1 MRVKLEWLNE
11 LVDLT
16 GLSLEEI
23 VNTVSL
29 YSIEVEGID
38 KMVHAS
44 NIVIGHLL
52 TKQPHP
58 DSDHLNLLTVDV
70 KDEVLNIVC
79 GAPNV
84 EAGQYVIVAKI
95 GCELDGFTIKKSKIR
110 GYESCGMVCSLQEL
124 GIEKKYVEEKYANG
138 IYYFEDKVEIG
149 QNGAE
154 ALNLHDPVIELGLTP
169 NRGDLLSMI
178 GVAYEFSA
186 VFNREL
192 KPLTF
197 AIERSINENQEN
209 INIDIQTSNCI
220 AYYGQLIKNIKIKP
234 SPRWLSSRLIAFGI
248 RPINNCVDIT
258 NYILALFGQPLHAFD
273 YDKVGNHIVVKN
285 ANEGEKFITLDSVE
299 RILSHED
306 IMITDGNNNLCLA
319 GIMGGLDSEVTN
331 ETKNVLL
338 EAAIFDSS
346 AIRKTAT
353 RLNLHSEAS
362 QRYERG
368 VDINRTKLALDYAC
382 YLFNQLC
389 EAEICNEPGFSGI
402 DHINDKEIKL
412 SNYDVNSLLGTNI
425 STIQIKEIL
434 QSLSFE
440 VKELN
445 ESELLV
451 YVPNRRPDI
460 TIKEDLIEEVARV
473 YGYDKLPLTHPV
485 DDSLG
490 KLTLTQKKT
499 KLIRNTM
506 LGLGLDNVV
515 TYSLVSEKDNNE
527 FTINHQE
534 NSCNIELLMPLT
546 EERKILRKSLIPSLL
561 NVMKYNFSRKNKNIN
576 IFEIGKVY
584 YKTEGEITS
593 SNKYEKTV
601 LAGALANEFSSTSWK
616 GQKEIVDFYLVKGL
630 LEQLA
635 TTLDTTFDF
644 IKCSKQCQEMH
655 PNRTAS
661 ILWKNK
667 EIGFIGQ
674 IHPKYA
680 KENDLD
686 NVYVFE
692 LLIDELLEEP
702 ETINK
707 YVPINKLPNVERD
720 IALVMKKDVSSTE
733 VINCILKSDKQL
745 LTDAYVFDL
754 YEGEKIN
761 EDEKSLAVKL
771 VFSSNEPLTE
781 EVING
786 KVKRILKDLQYKL
799 NIGLRQ

>member
-29 YSIEVEGID
+29 YSIEVEGVE
-38 KMVHAS
+38 KLVHAS
-44 NIVIGHLL
+44 DIVIGHVL
-52 TKQPHP
+52 TKEPHP

-84 EAGQYVIVAKI
+84 EKGQYVIIAKI

-110 GYESCGMVCSLQEL
+110 GYESCGMCCSLQEL

-138 IYYFEDKVEIG
+138 IYYFEDKVEVG
-149 QNGAE
+149 MEASK

-169 NRGDLLSMI
+169 NRGDLLSML
-178 GVAYEFSA
+178 GVAYEMSA
-186 VFNREL
+186 VFNRPL
-192 KPLTF
+192 KPLAFELARTND
-197 AIERSINENQEN
+197 SKQEE
-209 INIDIQTSNCI
+209 IKIDIETPNCI
-220 AYYGQLIKNIKIKP
+220 AYYGQLIKNINLKP

-248 RPINNCVDIT
+248 RPINNSVDIT

-285 ANEGEKFITLDSVE
+285 GKQNDEFVTLDKE
-299 RILSHED
+299 KRILADYD
-306 IMITDGNNNLCLA
+306 IMITDGTNNLCLG
-319 GIMGGLDSEVTN
+319 GIMGGLDSEVTEN
-331 ETKNVLL
+331 TKNILL
-338 EAAIFDSS
+338 EAAVFDP
-346 AIRKTAT
+346 ATIRKTAA

-368 VDINRTKLALDYAC
+368 VDVNRTKLALDYAC
-382 YLFNQLC
+382 YLFKQLC
-389 EAEICNEPGFSGI
+389 DAEIINEPGFNGTKEI
-402 DHINDKEIKL
+402 QDKEIKL
-412 SNYDVNSLLGTNI
+412 TVEDVNSLLGTNI
-425 STIQIKEIL
+425 TKAEITKIL
-434 QSLSFE
+434 ESLNFKVTE
-440 VKELN
+440 DLTVL
-445 ESELLV
+445 
-451 YVPNRRPDI
+451 VPNRRPDI
-460 TIKEDLIEEVARV
+460 TIKEDLVEEVARV

-490 KLTLTQKKT
+490 KHNLTQKKT
-499 KLIRNTM
+499 KIIRNTL

-515 TYSLVSEKDNNE
+515 TYSLVSEAENKLFN
-527 FTINHQE
+527 INHDVE
-534 NSCNIELLMPLT
+534 AENIELLMPLT
-546 EERKILRKSLIPSLL
+546 EDRKILRKGLVPSLL
-561 NVMKYNFSRKNKNIN
+561 NVMKYNFSRKNKDVN
-576 IFEIGKVY
+576 IFEISKVY
-584 YKTEGEITS
+584 YKTAGEINA

-601 LAGALANEFSSTSWK
+601 LAGALANEFSSTLWK

-630 LEQLA
+630 LEELA
-635 TTLDTTFDF
+635 VALNTTFEFVKEEKVCD
-644 IKCSKQCQEMH
+644 EMH

-661 ILWKNK
+661 ILWNNK
-667 EIGFIGQ
+667 KIGFIGQ

-680 KENDLD
+680 HDNDLD

-692 LLIDELLEEP
+692 LLIDELINEP
-702 ETINK
+702 EVINR
-707 YVPINKLPNVERD
+707 YVPVNKLPNVERD
-720 IALVMKKDVSSTE
+720 IALVMKKDVPSSE
-733 VINCILKSDKQL
+733 VIACILKSDKQY
-745 LTDAYVFDL
+745 LTNAYVFDL

-761 EDEKSLAVKL
+761 EDEKSLAIKL

-781 EVING
+781 DVISA

-799 NIGLRQ
+799 NITLRQ

>member
-29 YSIEVEGID
+29 YSIEVEGVD

-44 NIVIGHLL
+44 NIVIGHVL

-70 KDEVLNIVC
+70 KDEILNIVC

-95 GCELDGFTIKKSKIR
+95 GCELDGFAIKKSKIR

-124 GIEKKYVEEKYANG
+124 GIEKKYVEEKFANG
-138 IYYFEDKVEIG
+138 IYYFEDKVEVG
-149 QNGAE
+149 MDGAE

-169 NRGDLLSMI
+169 NRGDLLSML
-178 GVAYEFSA
+178 GVAYEFSS
-186 VFNREL
+186 VFKRPM
-192 KPLTF
+192 KPL
-197 AIERSINENQEN
+197 AYEIQRKIDNKQEN
-209 INIDIQTSNCI
+209 IKIDIETSNCI
-220 AYYGQLIKNIKIKP
+220 AYYGQLIKNIKLKP

-273 YDKVGNHIVVKN
+273 YDKVGNHIVVKKS
-285 ANEGEKFITLDSVE
+285 EQGEKFITLDSQE
-299 RILSHED
+299 RELSDYD

-319 GIMGGLDSEVTN
+319 GIMGGLESEVTN
-331 ETKNVLL
+331 DTKNILL
-338 EAAIFDSS
+338 EAAIFDPST
-346 AIRKTAT
+346 IRKTAA
-353 RLNLHSEAS
+353 RMNLHSEAS

-368 VDINRTKLALDYAC
+368 VDVNRTKAALDYAC
-382 YLFNQLC
+382 YLFKELC
-389 EAEICNEPGFSGI
+389 DAEIVNEPGFNGI
-402 DHINDKEIKL
+402 DHIEDKNIKL
-412 SNYDVNSLLGTNI
+412 TKEDVNSLLGTNI
-425 STIQIKEIL
+425 ESSEIKQILE
-434 QSLSFE
+434 SLSFK
-440 VKELN
+440 V
-445 ESELLV
+445 SDDLLV
-451 YVPNRRPDI
+451 SVPNRRPDI
-460 TIKEDLIEEVARV
+460 TIKEDLIEEVARI
-473 YGYDKLPLTHPV
+473 YGYDKLPLTHPI
-485 DDSLG
+485 DDSYG

-506 LGLGLDNVV
+506 LSLGLDNVV
-515 TYSLVSEKDNNE
+515 TYSLVGEKDNQE
-527 FTINHQE
+527 FILNHQE
-534 NSCNIELLMPLT
+534 NTENIQLLMPLT
-546 EERKILRKSLIPSLL
+546 EERKILRKGLIPSLL
-561 NVMKYNFSRKNKNIN
+561 NVMKYNFSRKNKNIS

-584 YKTEGEITS
+584 YKTEGEITA

-601 LAGALANEFSSTSWK
+601 LAGALANEFSSTLWK
-616 GQKEIVDFYLVKGL
+616 GQKEIVDFYLVKGI

-635 TTLDTTFDF
+635 ISLNTKFDF
-644 IKCSKQCQEMH
+644 AKCEKQSLQMH

-661 ILWKNK
+661 IIWNGKN
-667 EIGFIGQ
+667 IGYIGQ

-680 KENDLD
+680 KENDLE

-692 LLIDELLEEP
+692 LLIDELIEQP
-702 ETINK
+702 EVINK
-707 YVPINKLPNVERD
+707 YVPVNKLPSVERD
-720 IALVMKKDVSSTE
+720 IALVMKKDISSNE
-733 VINCILKSDKQL
+733 VINCIMKSDKQL

-761 EDEKSLAVKL
+761 EDEKSLAIKL
-771 VFSSNEPLTE
+771 VFSSNEPMTE
-781 EVING
+781 DVING
-786 KVKRILKDLQYKL
+786 KIKRILKDLQYKL
-799 NIGLRQ
+799 NISLRQ

>member
-16 GLSLEEI
+16 GLSLEEV

-29 YSIEVEGID
+29 YSIEVEGVD

-44 NIVIGHLL
+44 DIVIGHVL
-52 TKQPHP
+52 TKEPHP

-84 EAGQYVIVAKI
+84 DKGQYVIVAKI

-124 GIEKKYVEEKYANG
+124 GIEKKYVEEKYEKG
-138 IYYFEDKVEIG
+138 IYYFEDKVEVG
-149 QNGAE
+149 MNGAE

-169 NRGDLLSMI
+169 NRGDLLSML
-178 GVAYEFSA
+178 GVAYEMSA
-186 VFNREL
+186 VFKRPL
-192 KPLTF
+192 KPLVF
-197 AIERSINENQEN
+197 EIQRKLDENQEQ
-209 INIDIQTSNCI
+209 IKIDIETPNCLS
-220 AYYGQLIKNIKIKP
+220 YYGQLIKNIKIKP

-248 RPINNCVDIT
+248 RPINNSVDIT

-285 ANEGEKFITLDSVE
+285 GTQDQKFITLDEQE
-299 RILSHED
+299 RVLSD
-306 IMITDGNNNLCLA
+306 YDVMITDGTNNLCLG

-331 ETKNVLL
+331 ETKNILL
-338 EAAIFDSS
+338 EAAVFDP
-346 AIRKTAT
+346 ATIRKTAT

-368 VDINRTKLALDYAC
+368 VDLNRTKLALDYAC
-382 YLFNQLC
+382 YLFKELC
-389 EAEICNEPGFSGI
+389 EAEIINEPGFSGVKEKE
-402 DHINDKEIKL
+402 DKEIKITVE
-412 SNYDVNSLLGTNI
+412 DVNGLLGTNI
-425 STIQIKEIL
+425 SKEEIKQIL
-434 QSLSFE
+434 QSLSFT
-440 VKELN
+440 VNDDLT
-445 ESELLV
+445 V
-451 YVPNRRPDI
+451 FVPNRRPDI

-485 DDSLG
+485 DDSFG
-490 KLTLTQKKT
+490 KHSLPQKKT
-499 KLIRNTM
+499 KLIRNTL

-515 TYSLVSEKDNNE
+515 TYSLVSEQENKI
-527 FTINHQE
+527 FTLNHQE
-534 NSCNIELLMPLT
+534 NSENIELLMPLS
-546 EERKILRKSLIPSLL
+546 EDRKILRKSLVPSLL
-561 NVMKYNFSRKNKNIN
+561 NVMKYNFSRKIKDVN
-576 IFEIGKVY
+576 IFEISKVY
-584 YKTEGEITS
+584 YKTEGEIS
-593 SNKYEKTV
+593 ASNKYEKTV
-601 LAGALANEFSSTSWK
+601 LAGALANEFSSTLWK

-635 TTLDTTFDF
+635 YELNTKFEF
-644 IKCSKQCQEMH
+644 VKCEKESDEMH

-661 ILWKNK
+661 ILWNGKA
-667 EIGFIGQ
+667 IGFIGQ

-680 KENDLD
+680 LENDLE

-692 LLIDELLEEP
+692 LLIDELINEP
-702 ETINK
+702 EVINR
-707 YVPINKLPNVERD
+707 YTPVNKLPNVERD
-720 IALVMKKDVSSTE
+720 IALVMKKDVPSSD
-733 VINCILKSDKQL
+733 VIACILKSDKQY
-745 LTDAYVFDL
+745 LTNAYVFDL

-761 EDEKSLAVKL
+761 EDEKSLAIKL

-781 EVING
+781 DVING

-799 NIGLRQ
+799 NISLRQ

>member
-29 YSIEVEGID
+29 YSIEVEGVE
-38 KMVHAS
+38 KLVHAS
-44 NIVIGHLL
+44 DIVIGHVL
-52 TKQPHP
+52 TKEPHP

-84 EAGQYVIVAKI
+84 EKGQYVIIAKI

-110 GYESCGMVCSLQEL
+110 GYESCGMCCSLQEL

-138 IYYFEDKVEIG
+138 IYYFEDKVEVG
-149 QNGAE
+149 MEASK

-169 NRGDLLSMI
+169 NRGDLLSML
-178 GVAYEFSA
+178 GVAYEMSA
-186 VFNREL
+186 VFNRPL
-192 KPLTF
+192 KPLAFELARTKD
-197 AIERSINENQEN
+197 SKQEE
-209 INIDIQTSNCI
+209 IKIDIETPNCI
-220 AYYGQLIKNIKIKP
+220 AYYGQLIKNINLKP

-248 RPINNCVDIT
+248 RPINNSVDIT

-285 ANEGEKFITLDSVE
+285 GKQNDEFVTLDKE
-299 RILSHED
+299 KRILADYD
-306 IMITDGNNNLCLA
+306 IMITDGTNNLCLG
-319 GIMGGLDSEVTN
+319 GIMGGLDSEVTEN
-331 ETKNVLL
+331 TKNILL
-338 EAAIFDSS
+338 EAAVFDP
-346 AIRKTAT
+346 ATIRKTAT

-368 VDINRTKLALDYAC
+368 VDVNRTKLALDYAC
-382 YLFNQLC
+382 YLFKELC
-389 EAEICNEPGFSGI
+389 DAEIINEPGFNGTKEI
-402 DHINDKEIKL
+402 QDKEIKL
-412 SNYDVNSLLGTNI
+412 TVEDVNSLLGTNI
-425 STIQIKEIL
+425 TKAEITKIL
-434 QSLSFE
+434 ESLNFKVTE
-440 VKELN
+440 DLTVL
-445 ESELLV
+445 
-451 YVPNRRPDI
+451 VPNRRPDI
-460 TIKEDLIEEVARV
+460 TIKEDLVEEVARV

-490 KLTLTQKKT
+490 KHNLTQKKT
-499 KLIRNTM
+499 KIIRNTL

-515 TYSLVSEKDNNE
+515 TYSLVSEAENKLFN
-527 FTINHQE
+527 INHDVE
-534 NSCNIELLMPLT
+534 AENIELLMPLT
-546 EERKILRKSLIPSLL
+546 EDRKILRKGLVPSLL
-561 NVMKYNFSRKNKNIN
+561 NVMKYNFSRKNKDVN
-576 IFEIGKVY
+576 IFEISKVY
-584 YKTEGEITS
+584 YKTAGEINA

-601 LAGALANEFSSTSWK
+601 LAGALANEFSSTLWK

-630 LEQLA
+630 LEELAVQLN
-635 TTLDTTFDF
+635 TKFEFVKEEKVCD
-644 IKCSKQCQEMH
+644 EMH

-661 ILWKNK
+661 ILWNNK
-667 EIGFIGQ
+667 KIGFIGQ

-680 KENDLD
+680 HDNDLD

-692 LLIDELLEEP
+692 LLIDELINEP
-702 ETINK
+702 EVINR
-707 YVPINKLPNVERD
+707 YVPVNKLPNVERD
-720 IALVMKKDVSSTE
+720 IALVMKKDVPSSE
-733 VINCILKSDKQL
+733 VIACILKSDKQY
-745 LTDAYVFDL
+745 LTNAYVFDL

-761 EDEKSLAVKL
+761 EDEKSLAIKL

-781 EVING
+781 DVISA

-799 NIGLRQ
+799 NITLRQ

>member
-29 YSIEVEGID
+29 YSIEVEGVD

-44 NIVIGHLL
+44 DIVIGHVL
-52 TKQPHP
+52 TKEPHP

-84 EAGQYVIVAKI
+84 EAGQYVIIAKI

-110 GYESCGMVCSLQEL
+110 GYESCGMCCSLQEL
-124 GIEKKYVEEKYANG
+124 GIEKKYIEEKYANG

-149 QNGAE
+149 TPGAE

-169 NRGDLLSMI
+169 NRGDLLSML
-178 GVAYEFSA
+178 GVAYEMSA
-186 VFNREL
+186 VFKRPL
-192 KPLTF
+192 KPLVFEIQRTLD
-197 AIERSINENQEN
+197 EKQEE
-209 INIDIQTSNCI
+209 IKIDLETPNCI
-220 AYYGQLIKNIKIKP
+220 AYYGQLIKNINLKP

-248 RPINNCVDIT
+248 RPINNSVDIT

-285 ANEGEKFITLDSVE
+285 GKSDDKFVTLDEQE
-299 RILSHED
+299 RVLADYD
-306 IMITDGNNNLCLA
+306 IMITNGETNLCLG
-319 GIMGGLDSEVTN
+319 GIMGGLESEVTN
-331 ETKNVLL
+331 ETKNILL
-338 EAAIFDSS
+338 EAAVFDP
-346 AIRKTAT
+346 ATIRKTAT

-368 VDINRTKLALDYAC
+368 VDVNRTKLALDYAC
-382 YLFNQLC
+382 YLFKELC
-389 EAEICNEPGFSGI
+389 DAEIVNEPGFNGTKEIS
-402 DHINDKEIKL
+402 DKEIKL
-412 SNYDVNSLLGTNI
+412 SVEDVNSLLGTNI
-425 STIQIKEIL
+425 SKEEIKNIL
-434 QSLSFE
+434 ESLGFKVSE
-440 VKELN
+440 ELN
-445 ESELLV
+445 V
-451 YVPNRRPDI
+451 CVPNRRPDI
-460 TIKEDLIEEVARV
+460 TIKEDLIEEVARI

-490 KLTLTQKKT
+490 KHNLTQKKT
-499 KLIRNTM
+499 KLIRNTL

-515 TYSLVSEKDNNE
+515 TYSLVSEEDNKV
-527 FTINHQE
+527 FTLNHPE
-534 NSCNIELLMPLT
+534 ESENIELLMPLT
-546 EERKILRKSLIPSLL
+546 EDRKILRKALVPSLL
-561 NVMKYNFSRKNKNIN
+561 NVMKYNFSRKNKDVN

-584 YKTEGEITS
+584 YKTEGEIEA

-601 LAGALANEFSSTSWK
+601 LAGALANEFSSTLWK

-635 TTLDTTFDF
+635 TSLNTKFDF
-644 IKCSKQCQEMH
+644 VKCEKECDEMH

-661 ILWKNK
+661 VLWNGNV
-667 EIGFIGQ
+667 IGYVGQ

-680 KENDLD
+680 LENDLE

-692 LLIDELLEEP
+692 LLIDELLNESEV
-702 ETINK
+702 INR
-707 YVPINKLPNVERD
+707 YTPINKLPNVERD
-720 IALVMKKDVSSTE
+720 IALVMKKDVPSSD
-733 VINCILKSDKQL
+733 VIACILKSDKQF
-745 LTDAYVFDL
+745 LTNAYVFDL
-754 YEGEKIN
+754 YEGDKIN
-761 EDEKSLAVKL
+761 EDEKSLAIKL

-781 EVING
+781 EVITA

-799 NIGLRQ
+799 NITLRQ

>member
-29 YSIEVEGID
+29 YSIEVEGVE
-38 KMVHAS
+38 KLVHAS
-44 NIVIGHLL
+44 DIVIGHVL
-52 TKQPHP
+52 TKEPHP

-84 EAGQYVIVAKI
+84 EKGQYVIIAKI

-110 GYESCGMVCSLQEL
+110 GYESCGMCCSLQEL

-138 IYYFEDKVEIG
+138 IYYFEDKVEVG
-149 QNGAE
+149 MEASK

-169 NRGDLLSMI
+169 NRGDLLSML
-178 GVAYEFSA
+178 GVAYEMSA
-186 VFNREL
+186 VFNRPL
-192 KPLTF
+192 KPLAFELARTND
-197 AIERSINENQEN
+197 SKQEE
-209 INIDIQTSNCI
+209 IKIDIETPNCI
-220 AYYGQLIKNIKIKP
+220 AYYGQLIKNINLKP

-248 RPINNCVDIT
+248 RPINNSVDIT

-285 ANEGEKFITLDSVE
+285 GKQNDEFVTLDKEKRV
-299 RILSHED
+299 LADYD
-306 IMITDGNNNLCLA
+306 IMITDGTNNLCLG
-319 GIMGGLDSEVTN
+319 GIMGGLDSEVTEN
-331 ETKNVLL
+331 TKNILL
-338 EAAIFDSS
+338 EAAVFDP
-346 AIRKTAT
+346 ATIRKTAT

-368 VDINRTKLALDYAC
+368 VDVNRTKLALDYAC
-382 YLFNQLC
+382 YLFKELC
-389 EAEICNEPGFSGI
+389 DAEIINKPGFNGTKEI
-402 DHINDKEIKL
+402 QDKEIKL
-412 SNYDVNSLLGTNI
+412 TVEDVNSLLGTNI
-425 STIQIKEIL
+425 TKAEITKIL
-434 QSLSFE
+434 ESLNFKVTE
-440 VKELN
+440 DLTVL
-445 ESELLV
+445 
-451 YVPNRRPDI
+451 VPNRRPDI
-460 TIKEDLIEEVARV
+460 TIKEDLVEEVARV

-490 KLTLTQKKT
+490 KHNLTQKKT
-499 KLIRNTM
+499 KIIRNTL

-515 TYSLVSEKDNNE
+515 TYSLVSEAENKLFN
-527 FTINHQE
+527 INHDVE
-534 NSCNIELLMPLT
+534 AENIELLMPLT
-546 EERKILRKSLIPSLL
+546 EDRKILRKGLVPSLL
-561 NVMKYNFSRKNKNIN
+561 NVMKYNFSRKNKDVN
-576 IFEIGKVY
+576 IFEISKVY
-584 YKTEGEITS
+584 YKTAGEINA

-601 LAGALANEFSSTSWK
+601 LAGALANEFSSTLWK

-630 LEQLA
+630 LEELAVQLN
-635 TTLDTTFDF
+635 TKFEFVKEEKVCD
-644 IKCSKQCQEMH
+644 EMH

-661 ILWKNK
+661 ILWNNK
-667 EIGFIGQ
+667 KIGFIGQ

-680 KENDLD
+680 HDNDLD

-692 LLIDELLEEP
+692 LLIDELINEP
-702 ETINK
+702 EVINR
-707 YVPINKLPNVERD
+707 YVPVNKLPNVERD
-720 IALVMKKDVSSTE
+720 IALVMKKDVPSSE
-733 VINCILKSDKQL
+733 VIACILKSDKQY
-745 LTDAYVFDL
+745 LTNAYVFDL

-761 EDEKSLAVKL
+761 EDEKSLAIKL

-781 EVING
+781 DVISA

-799 NIGLRQ
+799 NITLRQ

>member
-29 YSIEVEGID
+29 YSIEVEGVE
-38 KMVHAS
+38 KLVHAS
-44 NIVIGHLL
+44 DIVIGHVL
-52 TKQPHP
+52 TKEPHP

-84 EAGQYVIVAKI
+84 EKGQYVIIAKI

-110 GYESCGMVCSLQEL
+110 GYESCGMCCSLQEL

-138 IYYFEDKVEIG
+138 IYYFEDKVEVG
-149 QNGAE
+149 MEASK

-169 NRGDLLSMI
+169 NRGDLLSML
-178 GVAYEFSA
+178 GVAYEMSA
-186 VFNREL
+186 VFNRPL
-192 KPLTF
+192 KPLAFELARTKD
-197 AIERSINENQEN
+197 SKQEE
-209 INIDIQTSNCI
+209 IKIDIETPNCI
-220 AYYGQLIKNIKIKP
+220 AYYGQLIKNINLKP

-248 RPINNCVDIT
+248 RPINNSVDIT

-285 ANEGEKFITLDSVE
+285 GKQNDEFVTLDKEKRV
-299 RILSHED
+299 LADYD
-306 IMITDGNNNLCLA
+306 IMITDGTNNLCLG
-319 GIMGGLDSEVTN
+319 GIMGGLDSEVTEN
-331 ETKNVLL
+331 TKNILL
-338 EAAIFDSS
+338 EAAVFDP
-346 AIRKTAT
+346 ATIRKTAT

-368 VDINRTKLALDYAC
+368 VDVNRTKLALDYAC
-382 YLFNQLC
+382 YLFKELC
-389 EAEICNEPGFSGI
+389 DAEIINEPGFNGTKEI
-402 DHINDKEIKL
+402 QDKEIKL
-412 SNYDVNSLLGTNI
+412 TVEDVNSLLGTNI
-425 STIQIKEIL
+425 TKAEITKIL
-434 QSLSFE
+434 ESLNFK
-440 VKELN
+440 VAGDLTV
-445 ESELLV
+445 L
-451 YVPNRRPDI
+451 VPNRRPDI
-460 TIKEDLIEEVARV
+460 TIKEDLVEEVARV

-490 KLTLTQKKT
+490 KHNLTQKKT
-499 KLIRNTM
+499 KTIRNTL

-515 TYSLVSEKDNNE
+515 TYSLVSEAENKLFN
-527 FTINHQE
+527 INHDVE
-534 NSCNIELLMPLT
+534 AENIELLMPLT
-546 EERKILRKSLIPSLL
+546 EDRKILRKGLVPSLL
-561 NVMKYNFSRKNKNIN
+561 NVMKYNFSRKNKDVN
-576 IFEIGKVY
+576 IFEISKVY
-584 YKTEGEITS
+584 YKTAGEINA

-601 LAGALANEFSSTSWK
+601 LAGALANEFSSTLWK

-630 LEQLA
+630 LEELAVQLN
-635 TTLDTTFDF
+635 TKFEFVKEEKVCD
-644 IKCSKQCQEMH
+644 EMH

-661 ILWKNK
+661 ILWNNK
-667 EIGFIGQ
+667 KIGFIGQ

-680 KENDLD
+680 HDNDLD

-692 LLIDELLEEP
+692 LLIDELINEP
-702 ETINK
+702 EVINR
-707 YVPINKLPNVERD
+707 YVPVNKLPNVERD
-720 IALVMKKDVSSTE
+720 IALVMKKDVPSSE
-733 VINCILKSDKQL
+733 VIACILKSDKQY
-745 LTDAYVFDL
+745 LTNAYVFDL

-761 EDEKSLAVKL
+761 EDEKSLAIKL

-781 EVING
+781 DVISA

-799 NIGLRQ
+799 NITLRQ

>member
-29 YSIEVEGID
+29 YSIEVEGVD

-44 NIVIGHLL
+44 NIVIGHVL

-124 GIEKKYVEEKYANG
+124 GIEKKYVEKKFANG
-138 IYYFEDKVEIG
+138 IYYFEDKVEVG
-149 QNGAE
+149 MNGAE

-169 NRGDLLSMI
+169 NRGDLLSML

-186 VFNREL
+186 VFNRPM
-192 KPLTF
+192 KPLAY
-197 AIERSINENQEN
+197 AIQRTIDNNQEN
-209 INIDIQTSNCI
+209 IKIDIETPNCI
-220 AYYGQLIKNIKIKP
+220 AYYGQLIKNINIKP

-285 ANEGEKFITLDSVE
+285 SKQGEKFITLDSQE
-299 RILSHED
+299 RELADYD

-319 GIMGGLDSEVTN
+319 GIMGGLESEVTN
-331 ETKNVLL
+331 DTKNILL
-338 EAAIFDSS
+338 EAAIFDPST
-346 AIRKTAT
+346 IRKTAA
-353 RLNLHSEAS
+353 RMNLHSEAS

-368 VDINRTKLALDYAC
+368 VDVNRTKAALDYAC
-382 YLFNQLC
+382 YLFKELC
-389 EAEICNEPGFSGI
+389 DAEIINEPGFNGI
-402 DHINDKEIKL
+402 DHIEDKSIKITKE
-412 SNYDVNSLLGTNI
+412 DVNSLLGTNI
-425 STIQIKEIL
+425 KKEEIKQILE
-434 QSLSFE
+434 SLSFK
-440 VKELN
+440 V
-445 ESELLV
+445 SDDLLV
-451 YVPNRRPDI
+451 SVPNRRPDI
-460 TIKEDLIEEVARV
+460 TIKEDLIEEVARI
-473 YGYDKLPLTHPV
+473 YGYDKLPLTHPI
-485 DDSLG
+485 DDSYG

-499 KLIRNTM
+499 KIIRNTM
-506 LGLGLDNVV
+506 LSLGLDNVV
-515 TYSLVSEKDNNE
+515 TYSLVSEKDNQE
-527 FTINHQE
+527 FTLNHQE
-534 NSCNIELLMPLT
+534 NTENIQLLMPLT
-546 EERKILRKSLIPSLL
+546 EERKILRKGLIPSLL
-561 NVMKYNFSRKNKNIN
+561 NVMKYNFSRKNKNVS

-584 YKTEGEITS
+584 YKTEGEITA

-601 LAGALANEFSSTSWK
+601 LAGALANEFSSTLWK
-616 GQKEIVDFYLVKGL
+616 GQKEIVDFYLVKGI

-635 TTLDTTFDF
+635 ISLNTKFDF
-644 IKCSKQCQEMH
+644 AKCEKQSLQMH

-661 ILWKNK
+661 IIWNGKN
-667 EIGFIGQ
+667 IGYIGQ

-680 KENDLD
+680 KENDLE

-692 LLIDELLEEP
+692 LLIDELISQP
-702 ETINK
+702 EVINK
-707 YVPINKLPNVERD
+707 YVPVNKLPSVERD
-720 IALVMKKDVSSTE
+720 IALVMKKDISSNE
-733 VINCILKSDKQL
+733 VINCIMKSDKQL

-761 EDEKSLAVKL
+761 DDEKSLAIKL
-771 VFSSNEPLTE
+771 VFSSNEPMTE

-786 KVKRILKDLQYKL
+786 KIKRILKDLQYKL
-799 NIGLRQ
+799 NISLRQ

>member
-29 YSIEVEGID
+29 YSIEVEGVD

-44 NIVIGHLL
+44 NIVIGHVL

-124 GIEKKYVEEKYANG
+124 GIEKKYVEEKFANG
-138 IYYFEDKVEIG
+138 IYYFEDKVEVG
-149 QNGAE
+149 MNGAE

-169 NRGDLLSMI
+169 NRGDLLSML

-186 VFNREL
+186 VFNRPM
-192 KPLTF
+192 KPLAY
-197 AIERSINENQEN
+197 AIQRTIDNKQEN
-209 INIDIQTSNCI
+209 IKIDIETPNCI
-220 AYYGQLIKNIKIKP
+220 AYYGQLIKNINIKP

-285 ANEGEKFITLDSVE
+285 SKQGEKFITLDSQE
-299 RILSHED
+299 RELADYD

-319 GIMGGLDSEVTN
+319 GIMGGLESEVTN
-331 ETKNVLL
+331 DTKNILL
-338 EAAIFDSS
+338 EAAIFDPST
-346 AIRKTAT
+346 IRKTAA
-353 RLNLHSEAS
+353 RMNLHSEAS

-368 VDINRTKLALDYAC
+368 VDVNRTKAALDYAC
-382 YLFNQLC
+382 YLFKELC
-389 EAEICNEPGFSGI
+389 DAEIINEPGFNGI
-402 DHINDKEIKL
+402 DHIEDKNIKL
-412 SNYDVNSLLGTNI
+412 TKEDVNSLLGTNI
-425 STIQIKEIL
+425 ESSEIKQILE
-434 QSLSFE
+434 SLSFK
-440 VKELN
+440 VSDDLIV
-445 ESELLV
+445 S
-451 YVPNRRPDI
+451 VPNRRPDI
-460 TIKEDLIEEVARV
+460 TIKEDLIEEVARI
-473 YGYDKLPLTHPV
+473 YGYDKLPLTHPI
-485 DDSLG
+485 DDSYG

-506 LGLGLDNVV
+506 LSLGLDNVV
-515 TYSLVSEKDNNE
+515 TYSLVGEKDNQE
-527 FTINHQE
+527 FTLNHQE
-534 NSCNIELLMPLT
+534 NTENIQLLMPLT
-546 EERKILRKSLIPSLL
+546 EERKILRKGLIPSLL
-561 NVMKYNFSRKNKNIN
+561 NVMKYNFSRKNKNVS

-584 YKTEGEITS
+584 YKTEGEITA

-601 LAGALANEFSSTSWK
+601 LAGALANEFSSTLWK
-616 GQKEIVDFYLVKGL
+616 GQKEIVDFYLVKGI

-635 TTLDTTFDF
+635 ISLNTKFDF
-644 IKCSKQCQEMH
+644 IKCEKQSSQMH

-661 ILWKNK
+661 IIWNEKN
-667 EIGFIGQ
+667 IGYIGEV
-674 IHPKYA
+674 HPKYA
-680 KENDLD
+680 KENDLE

-692 LLIDELLEEP
+692 LLIDELISQP
-702 ETINK
+702 EVINK
-707 YVPINKLPNVERD
+707 YVPVNKLPSVERD
-720 IALVMKKDVSSTE
+720 IALVMKKDISSSE
-733 VINCILKSDKQL
+733 VINCIMKSDKQL

-761 EDEKSLAVKL
+761 DDEKSLAIKL
-771 VFSSNEPLTE
+771 VFSSNEPMTE

-786 KVKRILKDLQYKL
+786 KIKRILKDLQYKL
-799 NIGLRQ
+799 NISLRQ

>member
-16 GLSLEEI
+16 GLSLDDI

-29 YSIEVEGID
+29 YSIEVEGVD
-38 KMVHAS
+38 NMVHAS
-44 NIVIGHLL
+44 DIVIGHVL
-52 TKQPHP
+52 TKNPHP

-138 IYYFEDKVEIG
+138 IYYFEDKVEVG

-169 NRGDLLSMI
+169 NRGDMLSML
-178 GVAYEFSA
+178 GVAYEMSA
-186 VFNREL
+186 AFNRPL

-197 AIERSINENQEN
+197 EIQRL
-209 INIDIQTSNCI
+209 IDEKQPEIKIDLDTPKCI

-248 RPINNCVDIT
+248 RPINNSVDIT

-285 ANEGEKFITLDSVE
+285 AVADQEFVTLDE
-299 RILSHED
+299 QTRKLADYD
-306 IMITDGNNNLCLA
+306 IMITDGTNNLCLG

-331 ETKNVLL
+331 ETKNILL
-338 EAAIFDSS
+338 EAAVFDP
-346 AIRKTAT
+346 ATIRKTAT

-368 VDINRTKLALDYAC
+368 VDVNRTKLALDYAC
-382 YLFNQLC
+382 YLFKELC
-389 EAEICNEPGFSGI
+389 EAEIVNEPGFSGI
-402 DHINDKEIKL
+402 KEIEDKEIKITEE
-412 SNYDVNSLLGTNI
+412 DINSLLGTNI
-425 STIQIKEIL
+425 TSSEIKKIL
-434 QSLSFE
+434 ESLSFK
-440 VKELN
+440 VTDDLT
-445 ESELLV
+445 V

-460 TIKEDLIEEVARV
+460 TIKEDIIEEVARI
-473 YGYDKLPLTHPV
+473 YGYDKLPLTHPT

-490 KLTLTQKKT
+490 KHNLTQKKT

-506 LGLGLDNVV
+506 LSLGLDNVV
-515 TYSLVSEKDNNE
+515 TYSLVSEEDNNL
-527 FTINHQE
+527 FTINHE
-534 NSCNIELLMPLT
+534 DNALNIELLMPLT
-546 EERKILRKSLIPSLL
+546 EDRKILRKGLIPSLL
-561 NVMKYNFSRKNKNIN
+561 NVVKYNFSRKNKDVN
-576 IFEIGKVY
+576 IFEISKVY
-584 YKTEGEITS
+584 YKTEEDINA
-593 SNKYEKTV
+593 SNKYEKTI
-601 LAGALANEFSSTSWK
+601 LAGALSNEFSNTLWK

-635 TTLDTTFDF
+635 TSLNTKFDF
-644 IKCSKQCQEMH
+644 VKEDKECDEMH
-655 PNRTAS
+655 PNRTAK
-661 ILWKNK
+661 ILWNGKQ
-667 EIGFIGQ
+667 IGFVGEV
-674 IHPKYA
+674 HPKYA
-680 KENDLD
+680 HENDLD

-692 LLIDELLEEP
+692 LMIDELINEP
-702 ETINK
+702 EVINK
-707 YVPINKLPNVERD
+707 YQSINKLPNVERD
-720 IALVMKKDVSSTE
+720 IALVMKKDVPSSD
-733 VINCILKSDKQL
+733 VIACILKSDKQY
-745 LTDAYVFDL
+745 LTNAYVFDL
-754 YEGEKIN
+754 YEGDKIA
-761 EDEKSLAVKL
+761 EDEKSLAIKL

-781 EVING
+781 DIINA
-786 KVKRILKDLQYKL
+786 KVKRVLKDLQFKL
-799 NIGLRQ
+799 NISLRQ

>member
-29 YSIEVEGID
+29 YSIEVEGVD

-44 NIVIGHLL
+44 NIVIGHVL

-138 IYYFEDKVEIG
+138 IYYFEDKVEVG
-149 QNGAE
+149 MNGAE

-169 NRGDLLSMI
+169 NRGDLLSML

-186 VFNREL
+186 VFKRPM
-192 KPLTF
+192 KPLAY
-197 AIERSINENQEN
+197 AIQRNIDSKQEN
-209 INIDIQTSNCI
+209 IKIDLETSDCI
-220 AYYGQLIKNIKIKP
+220 AYYGQLIKNINIKP

-273 YDKVGNHIVVKN
+273 YDKVGNHIVVKTPKQG
-285 ANEGEKFITLDSVE
+285 AKFITLDNQE
-299 RILSHED
+299 RELADYD

-319 GIMGGLDSEVTN
+319 GIMGGLESEVTDK
-331 ETKNVLL
+331 TKNILL
-338 EAAIFDSS
+338 EAAVFSPS
-346 AIRKTAT
+346 TIRKTAA
-353 RLNLHSEAS
+353 RMNLHSEAS

-368 VDINRTKLALDYAC
+368 VDVNRTKAALDYAC
-382 YLFNQLC
+382 YLFKELC
-389 EAEICNEPGFSGI
+389 DAEIINEPGFNGI
-402 DHINDKEIKL
+402 DHIEDKSIQITVE
-412 SNYDVNSLLGTNI
+412 DVNSLLGTNI
-425 STIQIKEIL
+425 TKEEIKQILE
-434 QSLSFE
+434 SLSFK
-440 VKELN
+440 V
-445 ESELLV
+445 SDDLLV
-451 YVPNRRPDI
+451 SVPNRRPDI
-460 TIKEDLIEEVARV
+460 TIKEDLIEEVARI
-473 YGYDKLPLTHPV
+473 YGYDKLPLTHPI
-485 DDSLG
+485 DDSYG

-499 KLIRNTM
+499 KIIRNTM
-506 LGLGLDNVV
+506 LSLGLDNVV
-515 TYSLVSEKDNNE
+515 TYSLVSEKDNQE
-527 FTINHQE
+527 FSINHQE
-534 NSCNIELLMPLT
+534 NTENIQLLMPLT
-546 EERKILRKSLIPSLL
+546 EERKILRKGLIPSLL
-561 NVMKYNFSRKNKNIN
+561 NVMKYNFSRKNKNVS

-584 YKTEGEITS
+584 YKTEGEITAF
-593 SNKYEKTV
+593 NKYEKTV
-601 LAGALANEFSSTSWK
+601 LAGALANEFSSTLWK
-616 GQKEIVDFYLVKGL
+616 GQKEIVDFYLVKGI

-635 TTLDTTFDF
+635 ISLNTKFDF
-644 IKCSKQCQEMH
+644 VKCEKQCSQMH

-661 ILWKNK
+661 IIWNGKN
-667 EIGFIGQ
+667 IGYIGEV
-674 IHPKYA
+674 HPKYA
-680 KENDLD
+680 KDNDLE

-692 LLIDELLEEP
+692 LLIDELIEQP
-702 ETINK
+702 EVINK
-707 YVPINKLPNVERD
+707 YVPVNKLPSVERD
-720 IALVMKKDVSSTE
+720 IALVMKKDISANE
-733 VINCILKSDKQL
+733 VINCIMKSDKQL

-761 EDEKSLAVKL
+761 EDEKSLAIKL

-786 KVKRILKDLQYKL
+786 KMKRILKDLQYKL
-799 NIGLRQ
+799 NISLRQ